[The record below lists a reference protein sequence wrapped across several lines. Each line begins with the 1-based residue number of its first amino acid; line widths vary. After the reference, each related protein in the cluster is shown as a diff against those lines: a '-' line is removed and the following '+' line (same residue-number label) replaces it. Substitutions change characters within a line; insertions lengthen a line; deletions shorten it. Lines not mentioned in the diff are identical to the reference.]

1 MRRIAF
7 FAYGLVAYV
16 MFLVTFAYAAGFV
29 GNVVVPRT
37 IDGTPE
43 VPLGKAILINLG
55 LLTVFAVQHSVMARP
70 AFKRWW
76 TRFVPKVIERST
88 YVLASN
94 LALIVLFV
102 FWEPMGGVIW
112 NLENGVARGVMIAIC
127 ATGWLTIV
135 GSTFL
140 LNHFELFG
148 LQQVWFYLRGGES
161 QPPKFR
167 TPLLYKRVRH
177 PIYLGFVLAFWATP
191 TMTVTHLIF
200 AVATLGYILVAIQLE
215 ERDLVAVHG
224 ETYTAYQKKVPM
236 LFPMFGKKV
245 SSGSIPAPSE
255 VAMERSA

>member
-1 MRRIAF
+1 
-7 FAYGLVAYV
+7 V
-16 MFLVTFAYAAGFV
+16 MFLVTFSYAAGFV

-43 VPLGKAILINLG
+43 APLGIAILVNLG
-55 LLTVFAVQHSVMARP
+55 LLTLFAVQHSVMARP

-76 TRFVPKVIERST
+76 TRYVPQVIERST
-88 YVLASN
+88 YVLMSN

-112 NLENGVARGVMIAIC
+112 NLENSVAKGVMIAVC
-127 ATGWLTIV
+127 AAGWATIV
-135 GSTFL
+135 ASTFL

-148 LQQVWFYLRGGES
+148 LQQVWCYLRGKES

-167 TPLLYKRVRH
+167 TPSLYKRVRH

-200 AVATLGYILVAIQLE
+200 AIATLGYILVAIQLE
-215 ERDLVAVHG
+215 ERDLITVHG
-224 ETYTAYQKKVPM
+224 ETYKAYKKKVPM
-236 LFPMFGKKV
+236 LFPMFGKKA
-245 SSGSIPAPSE
+245 SSNDSIPAPSE
-255 VAMERSA
+255 AAMERSA